1 MKKKIR
7 IFFTEVTKEI
17 DIDDDIDEEDKDNYI
32 NRIVYEEET
41 DLIKEKT
48 EIDFWEE
55 V

>member
-7 IFFTEVTKEI
+7 IYFTEVLKEI
-17 DIDDDIDEEDKDNYI
+17 DIDDDLDEEDKENYI

-48 EIDFWEE
+48 EIEFWEE
-55 V
+55 I